1 MTDNGIRMT
10 IKPMILV
17 VAAQYAEVMEGEFSR
32 YKRDYEVV
40 VVPTLADGL
49 RQAQRAI
56 AFNGQIALVA
66 AESSLADTPGLV
78 ALDCIHALS
87 PTVKRVLLLGWGEFR
102 HTRTVVR
109 EAMAAGRLDTPLT
122 VPRGVRDEEFHT
134 AVTELL
140 SDWAWTSAGPVV
152 AAVELVSPP
161 AIAALGRLR
170 DFFDRQGV
178 PTRTSSPESEVGLEI
193 IEQLRS
199 TGHEGEIDYPL
210 VSSPF
215 GGLTQNP
222 TIAQVSTYFT
232 DTSTDLSAEVFDLVI
247 VGGGPAGL
255 AASVYG
261 ASEGLRTVVL
271 DSDAIGGQAGSSS
284 MIRNY
289 LGFPRGIS
297 GMRLAQRARTQASR
311 FGADLR
317 AGCRVTGVELGT
329 DGSPHVL
336 LTPKGRVRARALLV
350 ASGVKY
356 RRMGVPSIDEL
367 VGLGVHYGAA
377 TSAARECAGG
387 HVVVVGGGNSAG
399 QAAVH
404 LAKFARVVTIVVRR
418 ADLTET
424 MSDYLIREIEA
435 NPRIK
440 VAGNAEVVGAGGSG
454 HLEWLRVRNNVTG
467 EEFTKEACGLFILI
481 GAHPCTDFLPDE
493 VARDGAGYVLTG
505 RDVPMDTWR
514 NGCPPAPL
522 ETTVAGVYAVGDIRS
537 GSMKRVASASGE
549 GAAAVPLVHEYIAAV
564 SEGLISGDTSVDDT
578 ADTADTVGA
587 VATVGTTA

>member
-1 MTDNGIRMT
+1 MAPN
-10 IKPMILV
+10 PLILV
-17 VAAQYAEVMEGEFSR
+17 VAAEHGEVLREEFSR
-32 YKRDYEVV
+32 YQRDYEVV

-56 AFNGQIALVA
+56 AFGGQIALVA
-66 AESSLADTPGLV
+66 AQYSLADTPGLV

-87 PTVKRVLLLGWGEFR
+87 PTVKRLLLLGWGEFR
-102 HTRTVVR
+102 ATRSVVR
-109 EAMAAGRLDTPLT
+109 EAMAAGRLDAPLT
-122 VPRGVRDEEFHT
+122 VPRGARDEEFHT
-134 AVTELL
+134 AITEML
-140 SDWAWTSAGPVV
+140 SDWAWTSAGPVI
-152 AAVELVSPP
+152 AAVELVAPP
-161 AIAALGRLR
+161 GVAALGRLR
-170 DFFDRQGV
+170 DYFDRQGV
-178 PTRTSSPESEVGLEI
+178 PTRTSTPDSEVGEEL

-199 TGHEGEIDYPL
+199 TGFEGEIEYPL
-210 VSSPF
+210 VSSAF
-215 GGLTQNP
+215 GGLLQNP
-222 TIAQVSTYFT
+222 SIEQVASYLT
-232 DTSTDLSAEVFDLVI
+232 DTSTDLAAEIFDLVI

-271 DSDAIGGQAGSSS
+271 DADAIGGQAGSSS

-297 GMRLAQRARTQASR
+297 GMRLAQRARTQAAR

-317 AGCRVTGVELGT
+317 SGCRVSAVELGA
-329 DGSPHVL
+329 GGAPHVL
-336 LTPKGRVRARALLV
+336 QTAQGEVRARALLV

-356 RRMGVPSIDEL
+356 RRMGVESIDAL
-367 VGLGVHYGAA
+367 VGLGVYYGAA

-404 LAKFARVVTIVVRR
+404 LAKFARVVTIVARR
-418 ADLTET
+418 PDLSET

-440 VAGNAEVVGAGGSG
+440 VAGNAEVVEAGGSG
-454 HLEWLRVRNNVTG
+454 HLEWVRVRNRETG
-467 EEFTKEACGLFILI
+467 EEFTKEACGLFLLI
-481 GAHPCTDFLPDE
+481 GAHPCTDFLPPQVE
-493 VARDGAGYVLTG
+493 RDGAGYVLTG

-549 GAAAVPLVHEYIAAV
+549 GAAAIPLVHEYLAALTDASAHDEQDGELLV
-564 SEGLISGDTSVDDT
+564 ED
-578 ADTADTVGA
+578 
-587 VATVGTTA
+587 